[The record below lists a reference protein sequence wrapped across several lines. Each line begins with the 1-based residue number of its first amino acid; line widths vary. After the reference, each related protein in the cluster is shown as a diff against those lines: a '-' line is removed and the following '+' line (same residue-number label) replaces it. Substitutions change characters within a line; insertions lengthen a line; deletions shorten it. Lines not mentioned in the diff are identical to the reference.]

1 MVGDAVDTAHVE
13 PRFQRPTSPISREN
27 IYPDE
32 TNRESHI
39 SRMAQARTSTP
50 VSAVFS
56 AKRRNN
62 GVDDM
67 KNSVEL
73 IYHLLEPGSGRTD

>member
-1 MVGDAVDTAHVE
+1 MLLT
-13 PRFQRPTSPISREN
+13 PRTWSLDFNVQRPPSAEKISIPMRLIGNPIFLEWPKPGHLPPYRLF
-27 IYPDE
+27 
-32 TNRESHI
+32 
-39 SRMAQARTSTP
+39 
-50 VSAVFS
+50 FS